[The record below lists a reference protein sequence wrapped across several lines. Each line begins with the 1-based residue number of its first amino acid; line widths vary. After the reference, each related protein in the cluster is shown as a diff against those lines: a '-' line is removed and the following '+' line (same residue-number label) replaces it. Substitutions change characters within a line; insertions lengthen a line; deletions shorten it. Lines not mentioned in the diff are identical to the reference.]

1 MGRSN
6 LSSSQSS
13 HLKLHYHETDLPSLE
28 ALTKEVK
35 QAHDAGRNI
44 AAHCVTR
51 AELMLTLAAIEMAG
65 PIYGDRI
72 EHAAI
77 ADPAAIDWMKEL
89 GVIIVTQPNFIS
101 ERVDAYLKDVPV
113 DEHEN
118 LWRLKAFSAAG
129 LRLAAGSDAPFG
141 DPNPWAAMQ
150 SAVNRPIG
158 FHDESISPEAAISLY
173 TKPLGDAG
181 AAPRKV
187 EVGAPA
193 DLVVLDRPWVQ
204 ARENLGDVK
213 VSASWIGG
221 ELVYNRVD

>member
-1 MGRSN
+1 
-6 LSSSQSS
+6 
-13 HLKLHYHETDLPSLE
+13 
-28 ALTKEVK
+28 
-35 QAHDAGRNI
+35 
-44 AAHCVTR
+44 
-51 AELMLTLAAIEMAG
+51 
-65 PIYGDRI
+65 
-72 EHAAI
+72 
-77 ADPAAIDWMKEL
+77 MKEL

-158 FHDESISPEAAISLY
+158 FHDESISPEAALSLY
-173 TKPLGDAG
+173 TKPLEDAG